1 MEINLTP
8 GKVTVLIPT
17 YKRPEKLKRAV
28 ESVLNQSYQ
37 DFNIVIS
44 DNASGDETE
53 SVVNSLIK
61 NDNRIEYY
69 KQYVNI
75 GMNPNFNF
83 LVSKV
88 TTPFFCLLSDDDY
101 YLPTFF
107 EDAIKGF
114 TNFPNAMFSVL
125 SGPAITEKKTL
136 IYNQLD
142 KWPREGFYNHGD
154 PTVLKLVTS
163 GQHPI
168 ISACLF
174 RKEISSDFYFE
185 PRVGFQSDLPIL
197 IILTSKYCFTL
208 SKKNG
213 MYFIIHSSN
222 LSAKKMTLSEEFSSK
237 LGIWNYV
244 LSDSSLDERSKIFLN
259 LAKERSYIKTLLKAV
274 AKKDDKLIDVI
285 YEQLTR
291 SNVLQTRLFL
301 IVINILKKSI
311 FFKWFISKVILVNWK
326 LSKRIKNLFNA
337 S

>member
-37 DFNIVIS
+37 DFKIVIS

-53 SVVNSLIK
+53 SVVKGLK
-61 NDNRIEYY
+61 KDDKRIEYY
-69 KQYVNI
+69 KQTVNI

-83 LVSKV
+83 LISKV

-101 YLPTFF
+101 YFPNFF
-107 EDAIKGF
+107 EDAINGF
-114 TNFPNAMFSVL
+114 NNSPKAMFSVL
-125 SGPAITEKKTL
+125 SGPAVTENNTM

-142 KWPREGFYNHGD
+142 KWPREGFYNNAD
-154 PTVLKLVTS
+154 PTVLKLATS

-168 ISACLF
+168 ISACIF
-174 RKEISSDFYFE
+174 KKEVSSDFYFDSS
-185 PRVGFQSDLPIL
+185 VGFHSDLPIL

-208 SKKNG
+208 SKKIG

-222 LSAKKMTLSEEFSSK
+222 LSAKAMSLSEEFSSK

-244 LSDSSLDERSKIFLN
+244 LSNRSLDERARIYLN
-259 LAKERSYIKTLLKAV
+259 LAKESSYKKTLLKAL
-274 AKKDDKLIDVI
+274 AKKNDKLIDIVC
-285 YEQLTR
+285 EQLT
-291 SNVLQTRLFL
+291 SSIRLDTKLLL
-301 IVINILKKSI
+301 IVINILKKSMLL
-311 FFKWFISKVILVNWK
+311 KWLVSQLLQVIWK
-326 LSKRIKNLFNA
+326 LFKRIKTLLNA
-337 S
+337 Y